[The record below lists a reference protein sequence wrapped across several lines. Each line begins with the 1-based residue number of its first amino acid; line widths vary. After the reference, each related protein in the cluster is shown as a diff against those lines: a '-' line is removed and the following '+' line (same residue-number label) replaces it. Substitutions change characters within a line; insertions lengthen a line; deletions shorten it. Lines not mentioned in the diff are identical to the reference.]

1 MRRLTT
7 IALVL
12 ALSGCGSAVETAAKA
27 VLAQVD
33 NPASARFNNV
43 RSTPQGN
50 ICGQVKVK
58 DAAGNYG
65 GYQAYAA
72 IRHAEGDGFDAVI
85 DRTGNDPKV
94 REICGAPQDLALA
107 QASATAAAQATGGK
121 WQVRIASGS
130 NMGNITDMASR
141 LVEGGFMANFEQRDG
156 ATQVYLGPY
165 DTQAEAERTRGQLM
179 ASKGIDSLV
188 LPFTPKP

>member
-7 IALVL
+7 IALLL
-12 ALSGCGSAVETAAKA
+12 ALSGCGSAVENAAKA

-72 IRHAEGDGFDAVI
+72 IRHAEGFEAVI
-85 DRTGNDPKV
+85 DRTGDDPRV
-94 REICGAPQDLALA
+94 REICGAPQDIALA
-107 QASATAAAQATGGK
+107 QASAASAAQAAGSK
-121 WQVRIASGS
+121 WQVRIASGT
-130 NMGNITDMASR
+130 MGNITDMASR

-156 ATQVYLGPY
+156 ATQVYLGPF
-165 DTQAEAERTRGQLM
+165 DTQAEAEQKRNQLM
-179 ASKGIDSLV
+179 ATKGIDSLV
-188 LPFTPKP
+188 LPFTAAH